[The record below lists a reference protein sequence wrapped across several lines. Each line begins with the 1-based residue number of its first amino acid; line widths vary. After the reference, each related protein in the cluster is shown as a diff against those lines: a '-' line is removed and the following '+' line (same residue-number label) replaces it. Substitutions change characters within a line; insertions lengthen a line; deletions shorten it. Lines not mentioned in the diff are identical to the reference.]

1 MIIREERYTN
11 IPVESLIKYERIAV
25 IATKRCLVDL
35 GTKLKIMGDSSGFG
49 KNKIKQK
56 TLFELSLFLK
66 SNFEIIVFFLFFVF
80 CFFFTVHSLYTPEQV
95 RKWL

>member
-1 MIIREERYTN
+1 M
-11 IPVESLIKYERIAV
+11 

-35 GTKLKIMGDSSGFG
+35 GIKLKIMGDSSGFG

-66 SNFEIIVFFLFFVF
+66 SNFEIIVFFF
-80 CFFFTVHSLYTPEQV
+80 FFFTMHALHTPEQV
-95 RKWL
+95 RSGYNKASSSPTNRTRAKVHV